1 MFGHCRHRD
10 ETRFWA
16 AGRFGGGRW
25 GRGFGGGWGGWNW
38 DDDNIIRAKRMLV
51 QGDLRLLALAL
62 IAEQPRHGYE
72 IIKLIEERTAG
83 WYSPS
88 PGVIY
93 PALTYLDEV
102 GYVRSESEG
111 AKKLY
116 KVTEE
121 GLKYLEENRA
131 LADSILERLKRIGE
145 RAEEIRNLRSAWRG
159 GTRGGSGL
167 PRLAEAALLNLR
179 DTVISR
185 LQTANTPEAEE
196 RVVEILKRAAAE
208 IQKS

>member
-16 AGRFGGGRW
+16 AGRHGGGW
-25 GRGFGGGWGGWNW
+25 GRGFGRWGGWGGG
-38 DDDNIIRAKRMLV
+38 DDDNIIRAKRMLA

-102 GYVRSESEG
+102 GYVTSESEG

-116 KVTEE
+116 KATEE
-121 GLKYLEENRA
+121 GLKHLRENRA
-131 LADSILERLKRIGE
+131 LADSILERLKRIGA
-145 RAEEIRNLRSAWRG
+145 RAEEIRNWRSS
-159 GTRGGSGL
+159 TRGRSGL
-167 PRLAEAALLNLR
+167 PRMAEAALLNLR
-179 DTVISR
+179 DAVVSQ
-185 LQTANTPEAEE
+185 LETANAPDAEE

-208 IQKS
+208 VQKS